1 MRTAVI
7 DLGTN
12 TFNILI
18 VDIENS
24 KFNIVHTEKKGV
36 ALGKGGIHKNIISED
51 AFDRGIETL
60 HHFKCVC
67 NQHKVDRINAFG
79 TSALRDASNAIDF
92 VSKVH
97 EELGIRINIIS
108 GEKEAELIYKG
119 VQLSYSFNNPAVIM
133 DIGGGSTEFIF
144 ANKEGVKEMVS
155 LDIGISR
162 IYEKFKISNP
172 AKPSEVK
179 EVENWLEKTSDNY
192 FDNKTQKTL
201 IGASGTF
208 ETFYELIFNIT
219 FPKTQKCIELPIDLL
234 SVKLDK
240 IIYSTDQQRKLN
252 EYLIPIRKK
261 LAPIAAIKTRWV
273 LQKLKVKQVFVSPC
287 SLKEGAMLEESLD

>member
-1 MRTAVI
+1 MRTAII

-18 VDIENS
+18 ADVDSNNFKI
-24 KFNIVHTEKKGV
+24 IHTEKEGV
-36 ALGKGGIHKNIISED
+36 ALGKGGIHKNIISDD
-51 AFDRGIETL
+51 AFERGIETL
-60 HHFKCVC
+60 RRFNCVC
-67 NQHKVDRINAFG
+67 IQYNVDRINAFG
-79 TSALRDASNAIDF
+79 TSALRDASNTVDF

-97 EELGIRINIIS
+97 KELGIRINIIS

-119 VQLSYSFNNPAVIM
+119 VKLSYSFDNPAVIM

-172 AKPSEVK
+172 ANPCEVK

-192 FDNKTQKTL
+192 FYNKTQEIL

-208 ETFYELIFNIT
+208 ETFYELIFNDS
-219 FPKTQKCIELPIDLL
+219 FPKVKKCIELPIYLL
-234 SVKLDK
+234 SDELDK
-240 IIYSTDQQRKLN
+240 IIYSTDQQRNLN

-273 LQKLKVKQVFVSPC
+273 LNKLNIKQVFVSPY
-287 SLKEGAMLEESLD
+287 SLKEGAMLEGELV